1 MSSYTS
7 ANVPESKRVVIDPV
21 TRIEGHLR
29 LEIEAGDGVI
39 QNAWTSTTQY
49 RGIEVIACKRDP
61 RDVWA
66 FVERICGVCT
76 GTHAIAALAAVED
89 ALQYPV
95 PVQARLMRDLISGAL
110 GVQDHVIH
118 FYQLQALDWVD
129 VVSALKA
136 DPHETSKLAQSLS
149 DWPLSSAGYFA
160 NVQKKLKDSIA
171 NGQYSIFTNG
181 YWGHPAYKLPPEVN
195 LLAVAHYL
203 QALVWQR
210 DMIKIHTILGGK
222 NPHPHFLVGGMACSI
237 NLDNDQAINQYS
249 ISHLKQLVKSSHDFI
264 HKVYYPDVVAIAGF
278 YKDYAS
284 IGASNPNLF
293 CTGDP
298 GEINTGAPAGKGMIK
313 PGVLLNGDY
322 HTVHDFDQDKI
333 KEFVTSAWYTYGTK
347 EDIGLAP
354 YDGQNMI
361 DYTGPKPPY
370 KWLSDND
377 KYTWVKAPRYDGHAM
392 AVGPNA
398 RMMIGYA
405 QGVAPIVERVNA
417 ACDQWGLP
425 RDNAFM
431 NSTLGRVYGRALDAL
446 INVDMMVSQ
455 LDEMVDR
462 IRHGETSTFNPDKW
476 EPSTWPSSCK
486 GVGWVEAPRGSL
498 SHWVR
503 IENGQTINYQ
513 AVVPSTWNSSGRD
526 AQGQMGPYEYS
537 LAHGGNHPLIDPSRP
552 VEPLRTIHSH
562 DPCQSCAVHLF
573 DVAGNPIITR
583 QDP

>member
-49 RGIEVIACKRDP
+49 RGIELIACKRDP

-110 GVQDHVIH
+110 GIQDHVIH

-298 GEINTGAPAGKGMIK
+298 GEINTGVPAGKGMIK

-526 AQGQMGPYEYS
+526 AQGQMGPFEYS

-552 VEPLRTIHSH
+552 VEPLRTIHSY

>member
-49 RGIEVIACKRDP
+49 RGIELIACKRDP

-89 ALQYPV
+89 ALHYPV

-526 AQGQMGPYEYS
+526 AQGQMGPFEYS

-552 VEPLRTIHSH
+552 VEPLRTIHSY